1 MANIAIM
8 IGTPGGTRL
17 MAASSE
23 RSAALM
29 AEALLVTLG
38 RDALPAPLW
47 VQCADTGIV
56 SRLTAYLGDLQA
68 DILGVEAE

>member
-1 MANIAIM
+1 MVSIAIL
-8 IGTPGGTRL
+8 IGTPAGTRL

-29 AEALLVTLG
+29 AEALLITLK

-56 SRLTAYLGDLQA
+56 ERLTSYLADLQGDLVYVDA
-68 DILGVEAE
+68 G